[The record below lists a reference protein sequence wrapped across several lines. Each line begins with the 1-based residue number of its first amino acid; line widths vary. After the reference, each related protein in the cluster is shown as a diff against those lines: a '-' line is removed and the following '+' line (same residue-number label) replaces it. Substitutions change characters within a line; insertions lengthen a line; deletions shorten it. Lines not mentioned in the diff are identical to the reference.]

1 MSTQAQIS
9 ANQENASKST
19 GPKTAEGKAASS
31 KNAASHGLSS
41 PNFEVQQWED
51 QSRFNSLLLRLWSEF
66 SPKTTLEVELAHSL
80 AQHRWL
86 AQRAIRLQE
95 DTFRIDQPH
104 CTHPDRLALY
114 LRYQTT
120 HERAASKA
128 LRELQN
134 LQQQRKKDE
143 IGFVSQKQ
151 KAAEEARRL
160 ELHQARVRLANARA
174 SHLEIDS
181 KIRQNIRQTCDA
193 TLPGHA
199 SDNLKAKEAA

>member
-1 MSTQAQIS
+1 MSTKAQIY
-9 ANQENASKST
+9 ANQENAGKST

-51 QSRFNSLLLRLWSEF
+51 QSRFNSLLLRLWAEF

-95 DTFRIDQPH
+95 ETFRIDQPH

-143 IGFVSQKQ
+143 IGFVSQKRAQ
-151 KAAEEARRL
+151 EQHALSQQLKQTSLRL
-160 ELHQARVRLANARA
+160 QFARVQRA
-174 SHLEIDS
+174 E
-181 KIRQNIRQTCDA
+181 
-193 TLPGHA
+193 
-199 SDNLKAKEAA
+199 SDNLRRQVACAAGESASHAAQPLEVCPT